1 MSLEPVIV
9 QMSNAGDNAPKAML
23 YYGQD
28 CRKSFRQLPAGSVHT
43 ICTSPPYWGL
53 RDYGNDPSI
62 WGGDESCDHEW
73 VQHIQPAT
81 DGTLTLDGNAALR
94 AGNQGDVSAT
104 MKPKVS
110 NFCSKCN
117 AWMGQLGLE
126 PTPDL
131 FVEHL
136 VEIFR
141 EARRVLQDDGVL
153 WVNLGDS
160 YAAGCMTG
168 KQGSTSTTGH
178 NAGQAQGT
186 SLPPRKAPAG
196 MKNKDLVGIPWMT
209 AFALRADGW
218 YFRQDIV
225 WAKANVMPESVFD
238 RCTRSHEFV
247 FMFTKKQMYYYDYFA
262 IRENAIGGVQKKA
275 HSFKQNHRL
284 TYQNADGTPRGNDAW
299 INTEGKRNKRS
310 VWNVNPKPYAG
321 AHFAVWPEKLVEPMI
336 LAGSSER
343 GCCSKCKAPYERI
356 VDKPQIPDGDGE
368 GFQGKF
374 EDTDDNTGGKRAMNN
389 AKAWRDAG
397 MPHDA
402 PFPDPVER
410 GWEPTCDC
418 GVEIERCIVLDP
430 FSGSA
435 TTGLVALKNGR
446 DYIGF
451 DANAVYQDLAQARLE
466 NRAAPNIHGNQD
478 APNEGTEDGTDSGV
492 YNPLSDL
499 FG

>member
-73 VQHIQPAT
+73 IQHIQPAT

-126 PTPDL
+126 PTPEL

-262 IRENAIGGVQKKA
+262 IRENAVGGVQKKA
-275 HSFKQNHRL
+275 HSFKQDHRL
-284 TYQNADGTPRGNDAW
+284 TYRNADGTPRGNDAW

-336 LAGSSER
+336 LAGSSEH

-356 VDKPQIPDGDGE
+356 VDRPVIE
-368 GFQGKF
+368 
-374 EDTDDNTGGKRAMNN
+374 
-389 AKAWRDAG
+389 DAG
-397 MPHDA
+397 RSEDSQYVQNADVLSDRSASSANRRLGGDYQDQLNANPTTSK
-402 PFPDPVER
+402 
-410 GWEPTCDC
+410 GWQATCDC
-418 GVEIERCIVLDP
+418 GAEIERCIVLDP

-435 TTGLVALKNGR
+435 TTGLVAMKNGR

-451 DANAVYQDLAQARLE
+451 DANSVYLDLAKARLE
-466 NRAAPNIHGNQD
+466 NRAAPNLQETPDVGSV
-478 APNEGTEDGTDSGV
+478 EGDSVVMG
-492 YNPLSDL
+492 L